1 MRPLKFHPILKQ
13 TLWGGERII
22 PYKELASGLSRV
34 GESWELSGMPGSE
47 SVVAEGPWAG
57 STLSELIGRFGAELL
72 GKANYARF
80 GQEFPLLV
88 KFIDAREDLS
98 IQVHPDDELARKR
111 HGKSGKCEMW
121 YVLEAEPGAS
131 LLTGFSRPIAP
142 AEYERRV
149 ADNTLTD
156 VLNRQAIA
164 SGDVFYLHSRLLE
177 RAAKL
182 DDEHGGGSLTALPII
197 ETQAGDVSAYI
208 PTNVISIT
216 DGQIFLESELFFAG
230 QRPAVNVGL
239 SVSRVGGAAQTKA
252 MKKAAGSI
260 RIDLAQY
267 REMEVFTQFS
277 SDLDESTKKQLAHG
291 KALMELLKQ
300 PLGHPMSMA
309 EQVITLVAANAHVF
323 SDLEAAQVKPFQKEM
338 LADFNMNHTDII
350 NQLETT
356 KSLSDDIKDS
366 IVKAAESFKAVKMPK
381 SVESETMT
389 E

>member
-57 STLSELIGRFGAELL
+57 NTLSELIGRFGAELL

-164 SGDVFYLHSRLLE
+164 SGDVFYLPAGRVHSIGKGSFIVEIQQSSDITYRIYDFDRRDAAGNSRELHTELAREAIDFESSENSRITYAPENNQEVRLVTTPYFTTSLYTLTA
-177 RAAKL
+177 RTRCDWSATDSFVAIIL
-182 DDEHGGGSLTALPII
+182 LQGSGSLTDN
-197 ETQAGDVSAYI
+197 EG
-208 PTNVISIT
+208 N
-216 DGQIFLESELFFAG
+216 
-230 QRPAVNVGL
+230 
-239 SVSRVGGAAQTKA
+239 
-252 MKKAAGSI
+252 
-260 RIDLAQY
+260 RIDIRQGETWLLPAS
-267 REMEVFTQFS
+267 TQWIEITPHTAT
-277 SDLDESTKKQLAHG
+277 LR
-291 KALMELLKQ
+291 LLT
-300 PLGHPMSMA
+300 SR
-309 EQVITLVAANAHVF
+309 I
-323 SDLEAAQVKPFQKEM
+323 
-338 LADFNMNHTDII
+338 
-350 NQLETT
+350 
-356 KSLSDDIKDS
+356 
-366 IVKAAESFKAVKMPK
+366 
-381 SVESETMT
+381 
-389 E
+389 

>member
-22 PYKELASGLSRV
+22 PYKELASELSRV

-47 SVVAEGPWAG
+47 SVVAEGPWTG
-57 STLSELIGRFGAELL
+57 STLPELIGRFGAELL

-164 SGDVFYLHSRLLE
+164 SGDVFYLPAGRVHSIG
-177 RAAKL
+177 K
-182 DDEHGGGSLTALPII
+182 GSFIVEI
-197 ETQAGDVSAYI
+197 Q
-208 PTNVISIT
+208 
-216 DGQIFLESELFFAG
+216 Q
-230 QRPAVNVGL
+230 
-239 SVSRVGGAAQTKA
+239 
-252 MKKAAGSI
+252 
-260 RIDLAQY
+260 
-267 REMEVFTQFS
+267 S
-277 SDLDESTKKQLAHG
+277 SDLRFRPAGCSGQFPGVAYRIGTRSDRFRIFR
-291 KALMELLKQ
+291 KQ
-300 PLGHPMSMA
+300 PHNVRSG
-309 EQVITLVAANAHVF
+309 EQSGSPACHHALLYYVAIYPDRTNTLRLVGNGLFRGNSSASGEWFIDRQRRQSNRCPAGRNLVVARIDAMDRNHSAY
-323 SDLEAAQVKPFQKEM
+323 SAPAPTDKPDLENPE
-338 LADFNMNHTDII
+338 
-350 NQLETT
+350 
-356 KSLSDDIKDS
+356 
-366 IVKAAESFKAVKMPK
+366 FK
-381 SVESETMT
+381 
-389 E
+389 

>member
-164 SGDVFYLHSRLLE
+164 SGDVFYLPAGRVHSIGKGSFIVEIQQSSDITYRIYDFDRRDAPENNQEVRLVTTPYFTTSLYTLTA
-177 RAAKL
+177 RTRCDWSATDSFVAIVL
-182 DDEHGGGSLTALPII
+182 LQGSGSLTDN
-197 ETQAGDVSAYI
+197 EG
-208 PTNVISIT
+208 N
-216 DGQIFLESELFFAG
+216 
-230 QRPAVNVGL
+230 
-239 SVSRVGGAAQTKA
+239 
-252 MKKAAGSI
+252 
-260 RIDLAQY
+260 RIDVRQGETWLLPAS
-267 REMEVFTQFS
+267 TQWTEITPHTAP
-277 SDLDESTKKQLAHG
+277 LR
-291 KALMELLKQ
+291 LLT
-300 PLGHPMSMA
+300 SR
-309 EQVITLVAANAHVF
+309 I
-323 SDLEAAQVKPFQKEM
+323 
-338 LADFNMNHTDII
+338 
-350 NQLETT
+350 
-356 KSLSDDIKDS
+356 
-366 IVKAAESFKAVKMPK
+366 
-381 SVESETMT
+381 
-389 E
+389 

>member
-164 SGDVFYLHSRLLE
+164 SGDVFYLPAGRVHSIGKGSFIVEIQQSSDITYRIYDFDRRDAAGNSRELHTELAREAIDFESSENSRITYAPENNQEVRL
-177 RAAKL
+177 
-182 DDEHGGGSLTALPII
+182 
-197 ETQAGDVSAYI
+197 VSRRRGAVCG
-208 PTNVISIT
+208 VISVHCV
-216 DGQIFLESELFFAG
+216 DAG
-230 QRPAVNVGL
+230 NNQVSPCRTSIRLPSL
-239 SVSRVGGAAQTKA
+239 SVN
-252 MKKAAGSI
+252 
-260 RIDLAQY
+260 
-267 REMEVFTQFS
+267 E
-277 SDLDESTKKQLAHG
+277 
-291 KALMELLKQ
+291 
-300 PLGHPMSMA
+300 PLP
-309 EQVITLVAANAHVF
+309 
-323 SDLEAAQVKPFQKEM
+323 
-338 LADFNMNHTDII
+338 
-350 NQLETT
+350 
-356 KSLSDDIKDS
+356 
-366 IVKAAESFKAVKMPK
+366 
-381 SVESETMT
+381 
-389 E
+389 

>member
-1 MRPLKFHPILKQ
+1 LRPLKFHPILKQ

-22 PYKELASGLSRV
+22 PYKELASELSRV

-47 SVVAEGPWAG
+47 SVVAEGPWTG
-57 STLSELIGRFGAELL
+57 STLPELIGRFGAELL

-164 SGDVFYLHSRLLE
+164 SGDVFYLPAGRVHSIGKGSFIVEIQQSSDITYRIYDFDRRDAAGNSRELHTELAREAIDFESSENSAYVRSGEQSGSPACHHALLYYVAIYPDRTNTLRLVGNGLFRGNSSASGEWFIDRQRRQSNRCPAGRNLVVARIDAKTEITPHTATLRLL
-177 RAAKL
+177 
-182 DDEHGGGSLTALPII
+182 T
-197 ETQAGDVSAYI
+197 
-208 PTNVISIT
+208 
-216 DGQIFLESELFFAG
+216 
-230 QRPAVNVGL
+230 
-239 SVSRVGGAAQTKA
+239 SR
-252 MKKAAGSI
+252 I
-260 RIDLAQY
+260 
-267 REMEVFTQFS
+267 
-277 SDLDESTKKQLAHG
+277 
-291 KALMELLKQ
+291 
-300 PLGHPMSMA
+300 
-309 EQVITLVAANAHVF
+309 
-323 SDLEAAQVKPFQKEM
+323 
-338 LADFNMNHTDII
+338 
-350 NQLETT
+350 
-356 KSLSDDIKDS
+356 
-366 IVKAAESFKAVKMPK
+366 
-381 SVESETMT
+381 
-389 E
+389 

>member
-164 SGDVFYLHSRLLE
+164 SGDVFYLPAGRVHSIGKGSFIVEIQQSSDITYRIYDFDRRDAAGNPRELHTELAREAIDFESSENSRITYAPENNQEVRLVTTPYFTTSLYTLTA
-177 RAAKL
+177 RTRCDWSATDSFVAIIL
-182 DDEHGGGSLTALPII
+182 LQGSGSLTDN
-197 ETQAGDVSAYI
+197 EG
-208 PTNVISIT
+208 N
-216 DGQIFLESELFFAG
+216 
-230 QRPAVNVGL
+230 
-239 SVSRVGGAAQTKA
+239 
-252 MKKAAGSI
+252 
-260 RIDLAQY
+260 RIDIRQGETWLLPAS
-267 REMEVFTQFS
+267 TQWIEITPHTAT
-277 SDLDESTKKQLAHG
+277 LR
-291 KALMELLKQ
+291 LLT
-300 PLGHPMSMA
+300 SR
-309 EQVITLVAANAHVF
+309 I
-323 SDLEAAQVKPFQKEM
+323 
-338 LADFNMNHTDII
+338 
-350 NQLETT
+350 
-356 KSLSDDIKDS
+356 
-366 IVKAAESFKAVKMPK
+366 
-381 SVESETMT
+381 
-389 E
+389 

>member
-164 SGDVFYLHSRLLE
+164 SGDVFYLPAGRVHSIG
-177 RAAKL
+177 K
-182 DDEHGGGSLTALPII
+182 GSFIVEI
-197 ETQAGDVSAYI
+197 QQS
-208 PTNVISIT
+208 T
-216 DGQIFLESELFFAG
+216 DNTYRIYDFD
-230 QRPAVNVGL
+230 R
-239 SVSRVGGAAQTKA
+239 RD
-252 MKKAAGSI
+252 AAGNSRELHTELARVAI
-260 RIDLAQY
+260 DFESSEISRITYAPENNQ
-267 REMEVFTQFS
+267 EVR
-277 SDLDESTKKQLAHG
+277 
-291 KALMELLKQ
+291 
-300 PLGHPMSMA
+300 
-309 EQVITLVAANAHVF
+309 LV
-323 SDLEAAQVKPFQKEM
+323 
-338 LADFNMNHTDII
+338 
-350 NQLETT
+350 TT
-356 KSLSDDIKDS
+356 
-366 IVKAAESFKAVKMPK
+366 P
-381 SVESETMT
+381 
-389 E
+389 

>member
-1 MRPLKFHPILKQ
+1 
-13 TLWGGERII
+13 
-22 PYKELASGLSRV
+22 
-34 GESWELSGMPGSE
+34 MPGSE

-164 SGDVFYLHSRLLE
+164 SGDVFYLPAGRVHSIGKGSFIVEIQQVRTSPTGSTISTGGMQRAIPGSCIPNWHAKRSISNLPKQPHNVRSGEQSGSPACHHALLYYVAIYPDRTNTLRLVGNGLFRGNSSASGE
-177 RAAKL
+177 WFIDRQRRQ
-182 DDEHGGGSLTALPII
+182 SNRCP
-197 ETQAGDVSAYI
+197 AGRNLVVARIDAMDRNHSAYSAPA
-208 PTNVISIT
+208 PT
-216 DGQIFLESELFFAG
+216 DK
-230 QRPAVNVGL
+230 P
-239 SVSRVGGAAQTKA
+239 
-252 MKKAAGSI
+252 
-260 RIDLAQY
+260 
-267 REMEVFTQFS
+267 
-277 SDLDESTKKQLAHG
+277 
-291 KALMELLKQ
+291 
-300 PLGHPMSMA
+300 
-309 EQVITLVAANAHVF
+309 
-323 SDLEAAQVKPFQKEM
+323 DLENPE
-338 LADFNMNHTDII
+338 
-350 NQLETT
+350 
-356 KSLSDDIKDS
+356 
-366 IVKAAESFKAVKMPK
+366 FK
-381 SVESETMT
+381 
-389 E
+389 

>member
-22 PYKELASGLSRV
+22 PYKELASELSRV

-47 SVVAEGPWAG
+47 SVVAEGPWTG
-57 STLSELIGRFGAELL
+57 STLPELIGRFGAELL

-164 SGDVFYLHSRLLE
+164 SGDVFICRQDGCTASERGPSSSRSSKVRTSPTGSTISTGGMQ
-177 RAAKL
+177 RAIPGSCIPNWHAKRSISNL
-182 DDEHGGGSLTALPII
+182 PKTA
-197 ETQAGDVSAYI
+197 A
-208 PTNVISIT
+208 
-216 DGQIFLESELFFAG
+216 
-230 QRPAVNVGL
+230 
-239 SVSRVGGAAQTKA
+239 
-252 MKKAAGSI
+252 
-260 RIDLAQY
+260 
-267 REMEVFTQFS
+267 
-277 SDLDESTKKQLAHG
+277 
-291 KALMELLKQ
+291 
-300 PLGHPMSMA
+300 
-309 EQVITLVAANAHVF
+309 
-323 SDLEAAQVKPFQKEM
+323 
-338 LADFNMNHTDII
+338 
-350 NQLETT
+350 
-356 KSLSDDIKDS
+356 
-366 IVKAAESFKAVKMPK
+366 
-381 SVESETMT
+381 
-389 E
+389 

>member
-156 VLNRQAIA
+156 VLSRQAIA
-164 SGDVFYLHSRLLE
+164 SGDVFYLPAGRVHSIGKGSFIVEIQQSSDITYRIYDFDRRDAAGNPRELHTELAREAIDFESSENSRITYAPENNQEVRLVTTPYFTTSLYTLTA
-177 RAAKL
+177 RTRCDWSATDSFVAIIL
-182 DDEHGGGSLTALPII
+182 LQGSGSLTDN
-197 ETQAGDVSAYI
+197 EG
-208 PTNVISIT
+208 N
-216 DGQIFLESELFFAG
+216 
-230 QRPAVNVGL
+230 
-239 SVSRVGGAAQTKA
+239 
-252 MKKAAGSI
+252 
-260 RIDLAQY
+260 RIDIRQGETWLLPAS
-267 REMEVFTQFS
+267 TQWIEITPHTAT
-277 SDLDESTKKQLAHG
+277 LR
-291 KALMELLKQ
+291 LLT
-300 PLGHPMSMA
+300 SR
-309 EQVITLVAANAHVF
+309 I
-323 SDLEAAQVKPFQKEM
+323 
-338 LADFNMNHTDII
+338 
-350 NQLETT
+350 
-356 KSLSDDIKDS
+356 
-366 IVKAAESFKAVKMPK
+366 
-381 SVESETMT
+381 
-389 E
+389 

>member
-34 GESWELSGMPGSE
+34 GESWELSGMSGSE

-57 STLSELIGRFGAELL
+57 STLPDLIGHFGAELL

-131 LLTGFSRPIAP
+131 LLTGFSRPIDP

-156 VLNRQAIA
+156 VLSRQAIA
-164 SGDVFYLHSRLLE
+164 PGDVFYLPAGRVHSIGKGSFIVEIQQSSDITYRIYDFDRRDAAGNTRELHTELAREAIDFESSENSRITYAPENNQEVRLVTTPYFTTSLYTLTA
-177 RAAKL
+177 RTRCDWSATDSFVAIIL
-182 DDEHGGGSLTALPII
+182 LQGSGSLTDN
-197 ETQAGDVSAYI
+197 EG
-208 PTNVISIT
+208 N
-216 DGQIFLESELFFAG
+216 
-230 QRPAVNVGL
+230 
-239 SVSRVGGAAQTKA
+239 
-252 MKKAAGSI
+252 
-260 RIDLAQY
+260 RIDIRQGETWLLPAS
-267 REMEVFTQFS
+267 TQWIEITPHTAT
-277 SDLDESTKKQLAHG
+277 LR
-291 KALMELLKQ
+291 LLT
-300 PLGHPMSMA
+300 SR
-309 EQVITLVAANAHVF
+309 I
-323 SDLEAAQVKPFQKEM
+323 
-338 LADFNMNHTDII
+338 
-350 NQLETT
+350 
-356 KSLSDDIKDS
+356 
-366 IVKAAESFKAVKMPK
+366 
-381 SVESETMT
+381 
-389 E
+389 

>member
-164 SGDVFYLHSRLLE
+164 SGDVFYLPAGRVHSIGKGSFIVEIQQSSDITYRIYDFDRRDAAGNSRELHTELAREAIDFESSENSRITYAPENNQEVRLVTTPYFTTSLYTLTA
-177 RAAKL
+177 RTRCDWSATDSFVAIVL
-182 DDEHGGGSLTALPII
+182 LQGSGSLTDN
-197 ETQAGDVSAYI
+197 EG
-208 PTNVISIT
+208 N
-216 DGQIFLESELFFAG
+216 
-230 QRPAVNVGL
+230 
-239 SVSRVGGAAQTKA
+239 
-252 MKKAAGSI
+252 
-260 RIDLAQY
+260 RIDVRQGETWLLPAS
-267 REMEVFTQFS
+267 TQWTEITPQTAP
-277 SDLDESTKKQLAHG
+277 LR
-291 KALMELLKQ
+291 LLT
-300 PLGHPMSMA
+300 SR
-309 EQVITLVAANAHVF
+309 I
-323 SDLEAAQVKPFQKEM
+323 
-338 LADFNMNHTDII
+338 
-350 NQLETT
+350 
-356 KSLSDDIKDS
+356 
-366 IVKAAESFKAVKMPK
+366 
-381 SVESETMT
+381 
-389 E
+389 

>member
-57 STLSELIGRFGAELL
+57 STLPELIGRFGAELL

-131 LLTGFSRPIAP
+131 LLTGFSRPIDP

-156 VLNRQAIA
+156 VLSRQAIA
-164 SGDVFYLHSRLLE
+164 SGDLFYLPAGRVHSIGKGAFIVEIQQSSDITYRIYDFDRRDAAGNPRELHTELAREAIDFESSENSRITYAPENNQEVRLVTTPYFTTSLYT
-177 RAAKL
+177 
-182 DDEHGGGSLTALPII
+182 LTARTRCDWSSADSFII
-197 ETQAGDVSAYI
+197 L
-208 PTNVISIT
+208 
-216 DGQIFLESELFFAG
+216 IFLEGRGTLIDNETNCLEVHQG
-230 QRPAVNVGL
+230 ETWIVPASTQWMDVEPQTPTLRFL
-239 SVSRVGGAAQTKA
+239 SSRV
-252 MKKAAGSI
+252 
-260 RIDLAQY
+260 
-267 REMEVFTQFS
+267 
-277 SDLDESTKKQLAHG
+277 
-291 KALMELLKQ
+291 
-300 PLGHPMSMA
+300 
-309 EQVITLVAANAHVF
+309 
-323 SDLEAAQVKPFQKEM
+323 
-338 LADFNMNHTDII
+338 
-350 NQLETT
+350 
-356 KSLSDDIKDS
+356 
-366 IVKAAESFKAVKMPK
+366 
-381 SVESETMT
+381 
-389 E
+389 

>member
-98 IQVHPDDELARKR
+98 IQVHPDDELAQKR

-156 VLNRQAIA
+156 VLSRQAIA
-164 SGDVFYLHSRLLE
+164 PGDVFYLPAGRVHSIGKGSFIVEIQQSSDITYRIYDFDRRDAAGNTRELHTELAREAIDFESSENSRITYAPENNQEVRLVTTPYFTTSLYTLTA
-177 RAAKL
+177 RTRCDWSATDSFVAIIL
-182 DDEHGGGSLTALPII
+182 LQGSGSLTDN
-197 ETQAGDVSAYI
+197 EG
-208 PTNVISIT
+208 N
-216 DGQIFLESELFFAG
+216 
-230 QRPAVNVGL
+230 
-239 SVSRVGGAAQTKA
+239 
-252 MKKAAGSI
+252 
-260 RIDLAQY
+260 RIDIRQGETWLLPAS
-267 REMEVFTQFS
+267 TQWIEITPHTAT
-277 SDLDESTKKQLAHG
+277 LR
-291 KALMELLKQ
+291 LLT
-300 PLGHPMSMA
+300 SR
-309 EQVITLVAANAHVF
+309 I
-323 SDLEAAQVKPFQKEM
+323 
-338 LADFNMNHTDII
+338 
-350 NQLETT
+350 
-356 KSLSDDIKDS
+356 
-366 IVKAAESFKAVKMPK
+366 
-381 SVESETMT
+381 
-389 E
+389 

>member
-164 SGDVFYLHSRLLE
+164 SGDVFYLPAGRVHSIGKGSFIVEIQQSSDITYRIYDFDRRDATGNSRELHTELAREAIDFESSENSRITYAPENNQEVRLVTTPYFTTSLYTLTA
-177 RAAKL
+177 RTRCDWSATDSFVAIVL
-182 DDEHGGGSLTALPII
+182 LQGSGSLTDNEGNRIDVRQGETWLLPIS
-197 ETQAGDVSAYI
+197 TQW
-208 PTNVISIT
+208 TEIT
-216 DGQIFLESELFFAG
+216 PHTAPLRL
-230 QRPAVNVGL
+230 L
-239 SVSRVGGAAQTKA
+239 TSR
-252 MKKAAGSI
+252 I
-260 RIDLAQY
+260 
-267 REMEVFTQFS
+267 
-277 SDLDESTKKQLAHG
+277 
-291 KALMELLKQ
+291 
-300 PLGHPMSMA
+300 
-309 EQVITLVAANAHVF
+309 
-323 SDLEAAQVKPFQKEM
+323 
-338 LADFNMNHTDII
+338 
-350 NQLETT
+350 
-356 KSLSDDIKDS
+356 
-366 IVKAAESFKAVKMPK
+366 
-381 SVESETMT
+381 
-389 E
+389 

>member
-164 SGDVFYLHSRLLE
+164 SGDVFYLPAGRVHSIGKGSFIVEIQQSSDITYRIYDFDRRDAAGNTRELHTELAREAIDFESSENSRITYAPENNQEVRLVTTPYFTTSLYTLTA
-177 RAAKL
+177 RTRCDWSATDSFVAIIL
-182 DDEHGGGSLTALPII
+182 LQGSGSLTDN
-197 ETQAGDVSAYI
+197 EG
-208 PTNVISIT
+208 N
-216 DGQIFLESELFFAG
+216 
-230 QRPAVNVGL
+230 
-239 SVSRVGGAAQTKA
+239 
-252 MKKAAGSI
+252 
-260 RIDLAQY
+260 RIDIRQGETWLLPAS
-267 REMEVFTQFS
+267 TQWIEITPHTAT
-277 SDLDESTKKQLAHG
+277 LR
-291 KALMELLKQ
+291 LLT
-300 PLGHPMSMA
+300 SR
-309 EQVITLVAANAHVF
+309 I
-323 SDLEAAQVKPFQKEM
+323 
-338 LADFNMNHTDII
+338 
-350 NQLETT
+350 
-356 KSLSDDIKDS
+356 
-366 IVKAAESFKAVKMPK
+366 
-381 SVESETMT
+381 
-389 E
+389 

>member
-164 SGDVFYLHSRLLE
+164 SGAVFYLPAGRVHSIGKGSFIVEIQQSSDITYRIYDFDRRDAAGNSRELHTELAREAIDFESSENSRITYAPENNQEVRLVTTPYFTTSLYTLTA
-177 RAAKL
+177 RTRCDWSATDSFVAIVL
-182 DDEHGGGSLTALPII
+182 LQGSGSLTDN
-197 ETQAGDVSAYI
+197 EG
-208 PTNVISIT
+208 N
-216 DGQIFLESELFFAG
+216 
-230 QRPAVNVGL
+230 
-239 SVSRVGGAAQTKA
+239 
-252 MKKAAGSI
+252 
-260 RIDLAQY
+260 RIDVRQGETWLLPASPQG
-267 REMEVFTQFS
+267 T
-277 SDLDESTKKQLAHG
+277 
-291 KALMELLKQ
+291 ELTPHTA
-300 PLGHPMSMA
+300 PLRLLTSR
-309 EQVITLVAANAHVF
+309 I
-323 SDLEAAQVKPFQKEM
+323 
-338 LADFNMNHTDII
+338 
-350 NQLETT
+350 
-356 KSLSDDIKDS
+356 
-366 IVKAAESFKAVKMPK
+366 
-381 SVESETMT
+381 
-389 E
+389 

>member
-22 PYKELASGLSRV
+22 PYKELASELSRV

-47 SVVAEGPWAG
+47 SVVAEGPWTG
-57 STLSELIGRFGAELL
+57 RTLPELIGRFGAELL

-164 SGDVFYLHSRLLE
+164 SGDVFYLPAGRVHSIGKGSFIVEIQQSSDITYRIYDFDRRDAAGNSRELHTELAREAIDFESSENSRITYAPENNQEVRLVTTPYFTTSLYTLTA
-177 RAAKL
+177 RTRCDWSATDSFVAIVL
-182 DDEHGGGSLTALPII
+182 LQGSGSLTDN
-197 ETQAGDVSAYI
+197 EG
-208 PTNVISIT
+208 N
-216 DGQIFLESELFFAG
+216 
-230 QRPAVNVGL
+230 
-239 SVSRVGGAAQTKA
+239 
-252 MKKAAGSI
+252 
-260 RIDLAQY
+260 RIDVRQGETWLLPTS
-267 REMEVFTQFS
+267 TQWTEITPHTAP
-277 SDLDESTKKQLAHG
+277 LR
-291 KALMELLKQ
+291 LLT
-300 PLGHPMSMA
+300 SR
-309 EQVITLVAANAHVF
+309 I
-323 SDLEAAQVKPFQKEM
+323 
-338 LADFNMNHTDII
+338 
-350 NQLETT
+350 
-356 KSLSDDIKDS
+356 
-366 IVKAAESFKAVKMPK
+366 
-381 SVESETMT
+381 
-389 E
+389 

>member
-98 IQVHPDDELARKR
+98 IQVHPDDELAQKR

-131 LLTGFSRPIAP
+131 LLTGFSRPIDP

-156 VLNRQAIA
+156 VLSRQAIA
-164 SGDVFYLHSRLLE
+164 PGDVFYLPAGRVHSIGKGSFIVEIQQSSDITYRIYDFDRRDAAGNTRELHTELAREAIDFESSENSRITYAPENNQEVRLVTTPYFTTSLYTLTA
-177 RAAKL
+177 RTRCDWSATDSFVAIIL
-182 DDEHGGGSLTALPII
+182 LQGSGSLTDN
-197 ETQAGDVSAYI
+197 EG
-208 PTNVISIT
+208 N
-216 DGQIFLESELFFAG
+216 
-230 QRPAVNVGL
+230 
-239 SVSRVGGAAQTKA
+239 
-252 MKKAAGSI
+252 
-260 RIDLAQY
+260 RIDIRQGETWLLPAS
-267 REMEVFTQFS
+267 TQWIEITPHTAT
-277 SDLDESTKKQLAHG
+277 LR
-291 KALMELLKQ
+291 LLT
-300 PLGHPMSMA
+300 SR
-309 EQVITLVAANAHVF
+309 I
-323 SDLEAAQVKPFQKEM
+323 
-338 LADFNMNHTDII
+338 
-350 NQLETT
+350 
-356 KSLSDDIKDS
+356 
-366 IVKAAESFKAVKMPK
+366 
-381 SVESETMT
+381 
-389 E
+389 

>member
-164 SGDVFYLHSRLLE
+164 SGDVFYLPAGRVHSIGKGSFIVEIQQSSDSTYRIYDFDRRDAAGNSRELHTELAREAIDFESSENSRITYAPENNQEVRLVTTPYFTTSLYTLTA
-177 RAAKL
+177 RTRCDWSATDSFVAIVL
-182 DDEHGGGSLTALPII
+182 LQGSGSLTDN
-197 ETQAGDVSAYI
+197 EG
-208 PTNVISIT
+208 N
-216 DGQIFLESELFFAG
+216 
-230 QRPAVNVGL
+230 
-239 SVSRVGGAAQTKA
+239 
-252 MKKAAGSI
+252 
-260 RIDLAQY
+260 RIDVRQGETWLLPA
-267 REMEVFTQFS
+267 S
-277 SDLDESTKKQLAHG
+277 KQWTEITPNTAPLR
-291 KALMELLKQ
+291 LLT
-300 PLGHPMSMA
+300 SR
-309 EQVITLVAANAHVF
+309 I
-323 SDLEAAQVKPFQKEM
+323 
-338 LADFNMNHTDII
+338 
-350 NQLETT
+350 
-356 KSLSDDIKDS
+356 
-366 IVKAAESFKAVKMPK
+366 
-381 SVESETMT
+381 
-389 E
+389 

>member
-164 SGDVFYLHSRLLE
+164 SGDVFYLPAGRVHSIGKGSFIVEIQQSSDITYRIYDFDRRDAAGNSRELHTELAREAIDFESSENSRITYAPENNQEVRLVTTPYFTTSLYT
-177 RAAKL
+177 
-182 DDEHGGGSLTALPII
+182 LTAR
-197 ETQAGDVSAYI
+197 TRCD
-208 PTNVISIT
+208 
-216 DGQIFLESELFFAG
+216 
-230 QRPAVNVGL
+230 L
-239 SVSRVGGAAQTKA
+239 SL
-252 MKKAAGSI
+252 I
-260 RIDLAQY
+260 HI
-267 REMEVFTQFS
+267 
-277 SDLDESTKKQLAHG
+277 
-291 KALMELLKQ
+291 
-300 PLGHPMSMA
+300 
-309 EQVITLVAANAHVF
+309 
-323 SDLEAAQVKPFQKEM
+323 
-338 LADFNMNHTDII
+338 
-350 NQLETT
+350 
-356 KSLSDDIKDS
+356 
-366 IVKAAESFKAVKMPK
+366 
-381 SVESETMT
+381 
-389 E
+389 

>member
-164 SGDVFYLHSRLLE
+164 SGDVFYLPAGRVHSIGKGSFIVEIQQSSDITYRIYDFDRRDAAGNSRELHTELAREAIDFESSENSRITYAPENNQEVRLVTTPYFTTSLYTLTA
-177 RAAKL
+177 RTRCDWSATDSFVAIVL
-182 DDEHGGGSLTALPII
+182 LQGSGSLTDN
-197 ETQAGDVSAYI
+197 EG
-208 PTNVISIT
+208 N
-216 DGQIFLESELFFAG
+216 
-230 QRPAVNVGL
+230 
-239 SVSRVGGAAQTKA
+239 
-252 MKKAAGSI
+252 
-260 RIDLAQY
+260 RIDVRQGETWLLPAS
-267 REMEVFTQFS
+267 TQWIEITPHTAP
-277 SDLDESTKKQLAHG
+277 LR
-291 KALMELLKQ
+291 LLT
-300 PLGHPMSMA
+300 SR
-309 EQVITLVAANAHVF
+309 I
-323 SDLEAAQVKPFQKEM
+323 
-338 LADFNMNHTDII
+338 
-350 NQLETT
+350 
-356 KSLSDDIKDS
+356 
-366 IVKAAESFKAVKMPK
+366 
-381 SVESETMT
+381 
-389 E
+389 

>member
-57 STLSELIGRFGAELL
+57 STLSELIGHFGAELL

-164 SGDVFYLHSRLLE
+164 SGDVFYLPAGRVHSIGKGSFIVEIQQSSDITYRIYDFDRRDAAGNSRELHTELAREAIDFESSENSRITYAPENNQEVRLVTTPYFTTSLYTLTA
-177 RAAKL
+177 RTRCDWSATDSFVAIVL
-182 DDEHGGGSLTALPII
+182 LQGSGSLTDNEGNRINVRQGEPWLLPAS
-197 ETQAGDVSAYI
+197 TQW
-208 PTNVISIT
+208 TEIT
-216 DGQIFLESELFFAG
+216 PHTAPLRLL
-230 QRPAVNVGL
+230 P
-239 SVSRVGGAAQTKA
+239 SR
-252 MKKAAGSI
+252 I
-260 RIDLAQY
+260 
-267 REMEVFTQFS
+267 
-277 SDLDESTKKQLAHG
+277 
-291 KALMELLKQ
+291 
-300 PLGHPMSMA
+300 
-309 EQVITLVAANAHVF
+309 
-323 SDLEAAQVKPFQKEM
+323 
-338 LADFNMNHTDII
+338 
-350 NQLETT
+350 
-356 KSLSDDIKDS
+356 
-366 IVKAAESFKAVKMPK
+366 
-381 SVESETMT
+381 
-389 E
+389 

>member
-164 SGDVFYLHSRLLE
+164 SGDVFYLPAGRVHSIGKGSFIVEIQQSSDITYRIYDFDRRDAAGNSRELHTELAREAIDFESSENSRITYAPENNQEVRLVTTPYFTTSLYTLTA
-177 RAAKL
+177 RTRCDWSATDSFVAIVL
-182 DDEHGGGSLTALPII
+182 LQGSGSLTDN
-197 ETQAGDVSAYI
+197 EG
-208 PTNVISIT
+208 N
-216 DGQIFLESELFFAG
+216 
-230 QRPAVNVGL
+230 
-239 SVSRVGGAAQTKA
+239 
-252 MKKAAGSI
+252 
-260 RIDLAQY
+260 RIDVRQGETWLLLAS
-267 REMEVFTQFS
+267 TQWTEITPHTAP
-277 SDLDESTKKQLAHG
+277 LR
-291 KALMELLKQ
+291 LLT
-300 PLGHPMSMA
+300 SR
-309 EQVITLVAANAHVF
+309 I
-323 SDLEAAQVKPFQKEM
+323 
-338 LADFNMNHTDII
+338 
-350 NQLETT
+350 
-356 KSLSDDIKDS
+356 
-366 IVKAAESFKAVKMPK
+366 
-381 SVESETMT
+381 
-389 E
+389 

>member
-34 GESWELSGMPGSE
+34 GESWELSGMSGSE

-57 STLSELIGRFGAELL
+57 STLPDLIGHFGAELL

-131 LLTGFSRPIAP
+131 LLTGFSHPIDP

-156 VLNRQAIA
+156 VLSRQAIA
-164 SGDVFYLHSRLLE
+164 SGDVFYLPAGRVHSIGKGSFIVEIQQSSDITYRIYDFDRRDAAGNPRELHTELAREAIDFESSENSRITYAPENNQEVRLVTTPYFTTSLYTLTA
-177 RAAKL
+177 RTRCDWSATDSFVAIIL
-182 DDEHGGGSLTALPII
+182 LQGSGSLTDN
-197 ETQAGDVSAYI
+197 EG
-208 PTNVISIT
+208 N
-216 DGQIFLESELFFAG
+216 
-230 QRPAVNVGL
+230 
-239 SVSRVGGAAQTKA
+239 
-252 MKKAAGSI
+252 
-260 RIDLAQY
+260 RIDIRQGETWLLPAS
-267 REMEVFTQFS
+267 TQWIEITPHTAT
-277 SDLDESTKKQLAHG
+277 LR
-291 KALMELLKQ
+291 LLT
-300 PLGHPMSMA
+300 SR
-309 EQVITLVAANAHVF
+309 I
-323 SDLEAAQVKPFQKEM
+323 
-338 LADFNMNHTDII
+338 
-350 NQLETT
+350 
-356 KSLSDDIKDS
+356 
-366 IVKAAESFKAVKMPK
+366 
-381 SVESETMT
+381 
-389 E
+389 

>member
-72 GKANYARF
+72 GKTNYARF

-131 LLTGFSRPIAP
+131 LLTGFSRPIDP

-156 VLNRQAIA
+156 VLSRQAIA
-164 SGDVFYLHSRLLE
+164 PGDVFYLPAGRVHSIGKGSFIVEIQQSSDITYRIYDFDRRDAAGNTRELHTELAREAIDFESSENSRITYAPENNQEVRLVTTPYFTTSLYTLTA
-177 RAAKL
+177 RTRCDWSATDSFVAIIL
-182 DDEHGGGSLTALPII
+182 LQGSGSLTDN
-197 ETQAGDVSAYI
+197 EG
-208 PTNVISIT
+208 N
-216 DGQIFLESELFFAG
+216 
-230 QRPAVNVGL
+230 
-239 SVSRVGGAAQTKA
+239 
-252 MKKAAGSI
+252 
-260 RIDLAQY
+260 RIDVRQGETWLLPAS
-267 REMEVFTQFS
+267 TQWIEITPHTAT
-277 SDLDESTKKQLAHG
+277 LR
-291 KALMELLKQ
+291 LLT
-300 PLGHPMSMA
+300 SR
-309 EQVITLVAANAHVF
+309 I
-323 SDLEAAQVKPFQKEM
+323 
-338 LADFNMNHTDII
+338 
-350 NQLETT
+350 
-356 KSLSDDIKDS
+356 
-366 IVKAAESFKAVKMPK
+366 
-381 SVESETMT
+381 
-389 E
+389 